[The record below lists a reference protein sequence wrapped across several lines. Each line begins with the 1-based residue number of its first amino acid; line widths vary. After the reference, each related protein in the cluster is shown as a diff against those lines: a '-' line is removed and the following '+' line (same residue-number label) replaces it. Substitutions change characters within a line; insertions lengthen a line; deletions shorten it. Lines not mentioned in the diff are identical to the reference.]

1 MPGNTFR
8 YRWAA
13 ADVRWGYHVAAS
25 LTGVELVV
33 NSAGSALTAHVAQAD
48 TFRLSQQP
56 LVLFINRATPWRFP
70 IDSLQI
76 VGDSCN
82 ARLGPQL
89 ED

>member
-1 MPGNTFR
+1 MAGSTFR

-13 ADVRWGYHVAAS
+13 AEVRWGYRVAAT
-25 LTGVELVV
+25 LTDCELVV
-33 NSAGSALTAHVAQAD
+33 NGSGATLTARLAQGD

-56 LVLFINRATPWRFP
+56 LVLFVTRATPWRFP

-76 VGDSCN
+76 AGSTCH